1 MPDQVSA
8 PQWLCAAD
16 ALRDGDEAVLFDVV
30 EFGRT
35 VQAFAVRH
43 QGRTVAYLNRCAH
56 VPAEMDWQPGK
67 FWDQERRYLICSV
80 HGALYDPPSGQC
92 VSGPCVGARLH
103 AIHLE
108 EREGQVYWYPT
119 DRLRPVSV

>member
-1 MPDQVSA
+1 MPEQA
-8 PQWLCAAD
+8 CEPQWLCAAD
-16 ALRDGDEAVLFDVV
+16 ALRDGGDAVLFDVV

-43 QGRTVAYLNRCAH
+43 QGRAVAYLNRCAH

-67 FWDQERRYLICSV
+67 FWDQERRHLICSV

-92 VSGPCVGARLH
+92 VSGPCVGGRLH
-103 AIHLE
+103 AVRLD
-108 EREGQVYWYPT
+108 ERDGQLYWYPT
-119 DRLRPVSV
+119 DRLQPVSA